1 MLGGDDNDAG
11 LLASM
16 GIPQDKWDQMRG
28 EAVTDIWPENWAALE
43 VFSALQTQ
51 WRVGM
56 AGPTGLDYAG
66 VRAVMDLQAIPSDA
80 HPALFQDL
88 QALEREHLAVSA
100 ERAAKERAAIAA
112 ARPRPGR

>member
-1 MLGGDDNDAG
+1 MDARNERTWCG
-11 LLASM
+11 
-16 GIPQDKWDQMRG
+16 QCN
-28 EAVTDIWPENWAALE
+28 AVELWPENLPAVL
-43 VFSALQTQ
+43 LYLDCDTQ
-51 WRVGM
+51 WRY
-56 AGPTGLDYAG
+56 AGLSGAPTGLDYAG
-66 VRAVMDLQAIPSDA
+66 VRAVMDLQAVPSDA

>member
-1 MLGGDDNDAG
+1 ME
-11 LLASM
+11 S
-16 GIPQDKWDQMRG
+16 RG
-28 EAVTDIWPENWAALE
+28 ERTWCGQCGAVELWPENVPAVLLYLACD
-43 VFSALQTQ
+43 TQ
-51 WRVGM
+51 WRYAGM
-56 AGPTGLDYAG
+56 SGVPTGLDYAG
-66 VRAVMDLQAIPSDA
+66 VRAVMDLQAVPSDA

>member
-56 AGPTGLDYAG
+56 AGPTGLDYA
-66 VRAVMDLQAIPSDA
+66 VLPVVMDLQGIAP
-80 HPALFQDL
+80 
-88 QALEREHLAVSA
+88 A
-100 ERAAKERAAIAA
+100 ERAECFAGVQEMESEALKIF
-112 ARPRPGR
+112 GRNANG

>member
-16 GIPQDKWDQMRG
+16 GIPQDKWEQMRG
-28 EAVTDIWPENWAALE
+28 ASVTDIWPENWAALD

-56 AGPTGLDYAG
+56 AGPTGLDYA
-66 VRAVMDLQAIPSDA
+66 VLPVVMDLQGIDP
-80 HPALFQDL
+80 
-88 QALEREHLAVSA
+88 A
-100 ERAAKERAAIAA
+100 ERAECFAGVQEMEREALQIF
-112 ARPRPGR
+112 GRKRANG